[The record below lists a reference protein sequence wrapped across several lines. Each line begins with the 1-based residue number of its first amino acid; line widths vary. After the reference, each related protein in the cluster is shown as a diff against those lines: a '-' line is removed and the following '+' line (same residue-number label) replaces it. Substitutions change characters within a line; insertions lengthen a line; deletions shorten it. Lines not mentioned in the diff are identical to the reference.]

1 MKNVEMKYV
10 VEVQTLVERYKKY
23 KSIYDHTAT
32 LFDRDKEYSVSG
44 DIFSKLDDMIEEV
57 LDDIGQWL
65 CDLYY
70 DWAGL
75 REKREEDFESRDAY
89 YEWEDEINWK
99 HEDIA
104 GLCEY
109 IIGVENYSCSK
120 LCILPVDFMN
130 EFIAEYGIFRVA
142 DNKDVWII

>member
-1 MKNVEMKYV
+1 MKNIEMKNV
-10 VEVQTLVERYKKY
+10 VEIQKLVDTYKKY
-23 KSIYDHTAT
+23 KAIYDKTAE
-32 LFDRDKEYSVSG
+32 LFNRDKEYSVSHNVFG
-44 DIFSKLDDMIEEV
+44 VLDDQIEEV

-75 REKREEDFESRDAY
+75 REKHMDDFENCDDY
-89 YEWEDEINWK
+89 YEWEDEINER

-109 IIGVENYSCSK
+109 IIGVKDYSLSE

-130 EFIAEYGIFRVA
+130 EFIAEYGMFRIA
-142 DNKDVWII
+142 DDKDVWII

>member
-1 MKNVEMKYV
+1 MKNIEMKNV
-10 VEVQTLVERYKKY
+10 VEVQKLVDTYKKY
-23 KSIYDHTAT
+23 KAIYDKTAE
-32 LFDRDKEYSVSG
+32 LFDRDKEYSVSH
-44 DIFSKLDDMIEEV
+44 DIFSTLDDQIEEV

-75 REKREEDFESRDAY
+75 REKHMDDFESRDDY
-89 YEWEDEINWK
+89 YEWEDEIHER

-109 IIGVENYSCSK
+109 IIGVEDYSCSK

-130 EFIAEYGIFRVA
+130 EFIAEYGMFRVA
-142 DNKDVWII
+142 DNKDVWVI